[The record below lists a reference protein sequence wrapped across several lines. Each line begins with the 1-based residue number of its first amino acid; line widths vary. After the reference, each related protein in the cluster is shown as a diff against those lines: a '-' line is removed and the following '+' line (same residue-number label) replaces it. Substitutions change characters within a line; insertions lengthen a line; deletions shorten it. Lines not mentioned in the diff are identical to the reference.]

1 MKYSD
6 LKDKSLEDLESL
18 LKEKKTELFGLRM
31 KKQLSQLQNV
41 SEIRMVRKDIAR
53 INTAINAVK
62 KASSN

>member
-6 LKDKSLEDLESL
+6 LKDKSLKDLESL

>member
-6 LKDKSLEDLESL
+6 LKDKSLKDLESL

-53 INTAINAVK
+53 INTAIKAVK

>member
-41 SEIRMVRKDIAR
+41 SEIRIVRKDISR
-53 INTAINAVK
+53 INTAITAVK
-62 KASSN
+62 KANSN